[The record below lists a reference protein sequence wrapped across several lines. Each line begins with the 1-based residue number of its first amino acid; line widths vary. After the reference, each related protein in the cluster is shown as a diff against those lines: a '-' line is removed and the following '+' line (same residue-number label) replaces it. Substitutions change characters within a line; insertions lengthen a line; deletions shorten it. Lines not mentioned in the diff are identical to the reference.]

1 MENQELYAGNNF
13 RIYKYENKHYFNR
26 RMGSPRHYINYI
38 TQGNARYVTNRG
50 TFEFGPG
57 DFFYIPMG
65 LSYEIY
71 TWGPEICVTHS
82 CGFNLFPEARTRH
95 FKLQTLPKEYVDEFM
110 TIPLNFLPDTPTLVK
125 FYALLEKLIPHLEEE
140 EETSPL
146 LETLSKLILENP
158 TARIPTLARQC
169 GLAEST
175 LYVHIKKLTGKT
187 PNAFR
192 IGILMA
198 EALRLVAS
206 TDTPVHT
213 IAEQLG
219 FSSVNYFRQQ
229 FKLHTSAPP
238 TNYRKRDKLE
248 NYS

>member
-1 MENQELYAGNNF
+1 MDNQQLYARNNF
-13 RIYKYENKHYFNR
+13 RTYKYAQPCYFDR
-26 RMGSPRHYINYI
+26 RIGSPRHYINYLSS
-38 TQGNARYVTNRG
+38 GHCRYVTPKI
-50 TFEFGPG
+50 TLEFGPG
-57 DFFYIPMG
+57 DFYYIPIGMP
-65 LSYEIY
+65 YEIY
-71 TWGPEICVTHS
+71 TWGTDYLSLS
-82 CGFNLFPEARTRH
+82 CGFELFPEARTKL
-95 FKLQTLPKEYVDEFM
+95 FKFQTLPKEYIDEFL

-125 FYALLEKLIPHLEEE
+125 FYGLLEKLIPHLEEDE
-140 EETSPL
+140 KTSPL

-158 TARIPTLARQC
+158 TARIPALARHC
-169 GLAEST
+169 NLAEST

-192 IGILMA
+192 MDILMA

-238 TNYRKRDKLE
+238 ANYRKRDKLE
-248 NYS
+248 NYG

>member
-1 MENQELYAGNNF
+1 MNYQNIYAGNNF
-13 RIYKYENKHYFNR
+13 RTYKYDTQRYYDR
-26 RMGSPRHYINYI
+26 RIGSPRHYINYI
-38 TQGNARYVTNRG
+38 VSGYCRYVTPKG

-65 LSYEIY
+65 MPYEFY
-71 TWGPEICVTHS
+71 AWGADHVSHS
-82 CGFNLFPEARTRH
+82 CGFELFPEARTKR
-95 FKLQTLPKEYVDEFM
+95 FKFQPLPKEYVAEFLS
-110 TIPLNFLPDTPTLVK
+110 IPRNFLPDTPTLVK
-125 FYALLEKLIPHLEEE
+125 FYGLLEKLIPHLEEE
-140 EETSPL
+140 EEASPL

-158 TARIPTLARQC
+158 NARIPALARQC
-169 GLAEST
+169 GLAEAT
-175 LYVHIKKLTGKT
+175 LYIHIKKLTGKT

-192 IGILMA
+192 MDILMA

-238 TNYRKRDKLE
+238 ASYRKRKKLKD
-248 NYS
+248 YG